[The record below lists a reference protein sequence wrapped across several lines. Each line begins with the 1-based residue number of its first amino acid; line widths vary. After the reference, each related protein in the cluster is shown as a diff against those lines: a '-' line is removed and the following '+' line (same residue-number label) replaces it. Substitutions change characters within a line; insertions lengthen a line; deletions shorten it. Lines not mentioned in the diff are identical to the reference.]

1 MPNADPAS
9 DKELSKK
16 MNVVIALLLHA
27 VAKDKEFNDGKLKTG
42 DLAAFLK
49 RHELG
54 YEDIAAILDSP
65 IGSVRE
71 LVRLKGHAGKKSKK
85 R

>member
-1 MPNADPAS
+1 MSTADPAS

-16 MNVVIALLLHA
+16 LNVVIALVLHF

-42 DLAAFLK
+42 DLATFLK
-49 RHELG
+49 RHGLG

-71 LVRLKGHAGKKSKK
+71 LVRLKGHAGNKSKK
-85 R
+85 K